1 MIPRIPGR
9 TGSKGYRRGLDYVE
23 SVVLSGSAIALTS
36 NTNTDVTNISL
47 APGDWDVFASGI
59 FLPAASTNQTNQFVS
74 ISATSIT
81 LDTAPGRVGTH
92 QYGASG
98 IVTGA
103 SGTAIVAG
111 PTQFVLTATTTIYLV
126 VKATFTVS
134 TNVAYG
140 ILRAR
145 RQQLR

>member
-9 TGSKGYRRGLDYVE
+9 TGSKGYRRGLDYIE
-23 SVVLSGSAIALTS
+23 SVVTSGSAIVLTTATPA
-36 NTNTDVTNISL
+36 NVTTISL
-47 APGDWDVFASGI
+47 PLGDWDVFASGI
-59 FLPAASTNQTNQFVS
+59 FLPAGTTNQVSQFVS
-74 ISATSIT
+74 ISATSAT
-81 LDTAPGRVGTH
+81 LDLSPGRIGTH

-98 IVTGA
+98 LVTGA
-103 SGTAIVAG
+103 SGTAITSG

-126 VKATFTVS
+126 AQASFTVAANS
-134 TNVAYG
+134 AYG